1 MNLDPSFPVQE
12 LLFFVAHDLTASIRA
27 GVYNLV
33 ANLATSR
40 KWVIGP
46 PKFVDI
52 AEGLDEAAKSDGEI
66 PFETVG
72 GALEIYSSMP
82 PTVLPR
88 EVDLQHL
95 EEVSALILA
104 VCDFSRAYK
113 VTFEFELDGDCV
125 GDIENGEMDTCLRQG
140 LLGEWKRNLGISD

>member
-1 MNLDPSFPVQE
+1 MNLDSSFPIQE
-12 LLFFVAHDLTASIRA
+12 LLFFVAQDLTSGIRS
-27 GVYNLV
+27 GVYSLV
-33 ANLATSR
+33 ENIGASR

-52 AEGLDEAAKSDGEI
+52 AEGLDEAAKSDGDV

-82 PTVLPR
+82 PTALPR

-95 EEVSALILA
+95 EEVSALIKA
-104 VCDFSRAYK
+104 VCDFSREQK
-113 VTFEFELDGDCV
+113 VAFEFELDGDCV
-125 GDIENGEMDTCLRQG
+125 GTINDGEMGNGLGDG
-140 LLGEWKRNLGISD
+140 LLGEWKRNLGVSD